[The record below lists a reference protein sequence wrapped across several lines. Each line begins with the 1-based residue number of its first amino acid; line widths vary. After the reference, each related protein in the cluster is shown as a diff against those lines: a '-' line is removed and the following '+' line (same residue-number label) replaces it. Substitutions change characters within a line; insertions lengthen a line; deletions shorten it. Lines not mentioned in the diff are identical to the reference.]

1 MPLMAFLA
9 ILFTSGLDVGLI
21 MFPLTEFPVY
31 QADDVYG
38 FTNALAVEFGFWG
51 FLVWAFYFLTTFYF
65 CVVEPKTQ
73 IFEIRWVKFI
83 NSAVIIATCAFTGFL
98 FLSYL
103 PDYIVGISDPA
114 RYLLVAV
121 VVFLAVLSSTDIRYV
136 KWLGISSSVLFF
148 CLIALLW
155 LSSGA
160 GVLGWIASLS
170 QIGGYFANLPRFMH
184 PMSDYHAFYLF
195 WWFAWSIMIGQ
206 FVARFVN
213 GLRAYQLLTVLLV
226 IPSIL
231 IALWFSVLYIYHSR
245 VIMLSDEL
253 QLCMVVVGIIF
264 VMNSLDSLTRLYSEN
279 LGLTVR
285 RLGGAGYVGLHWAL
299 LFGLVLLYQFTP
311 LKIEWI
317 GLVVIGLYCAV
328 YVLTFIRRD
337 VLIQQTE

>member
-1 MPLMAFLA
+1 
-9 ILFTSGLDVGLI
+9 
-21 MFPLTEFPVY
+21 
-31 QADDVYG
+31 
-38 FTNALAVEFGFWG
+38 
-51 FLVWAFYFLTTFYF
+51 
-65 CVVEPKTQ
+65 
-73 IFEIRWVKFI
+73 
-83 NSAVIIATCAFTGFL
+83 
-98 FLSYL
+98 
-103 PDYIVGISDPA
+103 
-114 RYLLVAV
+114 
-121 VVFLAVLSSTDIRYV
+121 
-136 KWLGISSSVLFF
+136 
-148 CLIALLW
+148 
-155 LSSGA
+155 
-160 GVLGWIASLS
+160 
-170 QIGGYFANLPRFMH
+170 
-184 PMSDYHAFYLF
+184 MSDYHAFYLF